1 MIENRKLILTWVVAF
16 GIALAIGV
24 WWLNRGYGEVSRQT
38 YEFSMALYSACQ
50 SRSDE
55 RLSKIEELLSEADVE
70 ELPANERRWLE
81 AIIARAQNNHW
92 EAAANNAR
100 QMMEDQV
107 TY

>member
-1 MIENRKLILTWVVAF
+1 MSTDHINSKSSVRALILIFST
-16 GIALAIGV
+16 AILGCG
-24 WWLNRGYGEVSRQT
+24 GYGEVSRKT

-55 RLSKIEELLSEADVE
+55 RLSKIEELLSEANVE